1 MEAAATAIEE
11 IPMGFNG
18 EPGNALRLG
27 CGWHY
32 LERGDAGPYRWTE
45 PEFEIHV
52 GEAAECLAVDYTRPG
67 DFGAADCLITG
78 PDGWVER
85 PVQPIRTKLVID
97 LDRIA
102 AGAGT
107 LRLSL
112 SKTGRAAGD
121 AREFGLCVHQI
132 ELLSGVA
139 ANRARR
145 DCADVELPTMVRHL
159 PTELSI
165 AATDRCNL
173 RCVMCGSHHAQK
185 GDNNAGKDEFSGSLI
200 RKVEPLAA
208 GADSVQLHG
217 GGGEPLFNP
226 QFWQLAA
233 GFSRAGGGRSIEIHT
248 NGLLFNERNIARLMD
263 SAITHVSLSFD
274 AASEPMYRRIRGG
287 NFQKLLDNVEHLVA
301 ARQRSGRG
309 DLRLTANMTVFVAN
323 AHEAAP
329 LVALAQRLGI
339 DAVILMHLNG
349 GEAYD
354 WVETKP
360 DGWIFNY
367 RANLPTAEPR
377 HVRDCMDAAI
387 AAAAALN
394 YELIVDPRL
403 QTLDPVEEPAAP
415 SAESFTATEDAPERP
430 ADEMSPPVPEGPGYG
445 DCRTP
450 WHWLNIAAN
459 GDVSP
464 CCWARRP
471 LGNLNDAA
479 SLAEIWN
486 GRRIRELR
494 HNIRENRV
502 DPEICEGASCV
513 YVTSGK
519 R

>member
-1 MEAAATAIEE
+1 
-11 IPMGFNG
+11 MG
-18 EPGNALRLG
+18 L
-27 CGWHY
+27 H
-32 LERGDAGPYRWTE
+32 GDDDPLMMSNRVYR
-45 PEFEIHV
+45 
-52 GEAAECLAVDYTRPG
+52 ARRA
-67 DFGAADCLITG
+67 
-78 PDGWVER
+78 
-85 PVQPIRTKLVID
+85 KLVID
-97 LDRIA
+97 LDRVA
-102 AGAGT
+102 ASPGT

-112 SKTGRAAGD
+112 SKTGRAPGD
-121 AREFGLCVHQI
+121 AREFGLCVHRV

-145 DCADVELPTMVRHL
+145 DCADIEMPTTVRHL

-173 RCVMCGSHHAQK
+173 RCVMCGSHHAQT
-185 GDNNAGKDEFSGSLI
+185 GDNNAGKEEFGGALI
-200 RKVEPLAA
+200 GKIEPLAA
-208 GADSVQLHG
+208 GANSVQLHG

-233 GFSRAGGGRSIEIHT
+233 GFSRIGGRHIEIHT
-248 NGLLFNERNIARLMD
+248 NGLLFNERNIALLMD

-287 NFQKLLDNVEHLVA
+287 NFQKLLDNTGQLVA
-301 ARQRSGRG
+301 ARQRSGRS

-329 LVALAQRLGI
+329 LVALAHRLGI

-349 GEAYD
+349 GDAYD

-360 DGWIFNY
+360 DGWVFDY
-367 RANLPTAEPR
+367 RANLPTTEPQ
-377 HVRDCMDAAI
+377 HVRKCMDAAI
-387 AAAAALN
+387 AAASALN

-403 QTLDPVEEPAAP
+403 QTLDPGEEGSAP
-415 SAESFTATEDAPERP
+415 NAEQLMATAEAP
-430 ADEMSPPVPEGPGYG
+430 ADAVPPPVPRGPGYG

-486 GRRIRELR
+486 GRKIRELR
-494 HNIRENRV
+494 NNIRDNRI
-502 DPEICEGASCV
+502 DPEICDGASCV
-513 YVTSGK
+513 YVSAGK
-519 R
+519 H